1 MTLETVTQLTL
12 EHWLTEAGGPG
23 ADDVREFLRWA
34 KNRGLTGELTMP
46 VPVPRE
52 ALTALEQDE
61 HWHQLRRALTE
72 ATLPLD
78 VRAAAALALLYGV
91 AFSRIQHLRRDEVEE
106 RPDGVYLALDR
117 RRRHRLRLAE
127 PVGDLLGRHLR
138 TLTTRARTRGCF
150 PVRCLDSR
158 SPRDCA
164 SGCAAQDSPT
174 SRAPAPPL

>member
-1 MTLETVTQLTL
+1 M
-12 EHWLTEAGGPG
+12 TEAGGPG

-106 RPDGVYLALDR
+106 RPDGVYWRWTGGA
-117 RRRHRLRLAE
+117 
-127 PVGDLLGRHLR
+127 G
-138 TLTTRARTRGCF
+138 T
-150 PVRCLDSR
+150 
-158 SPRDCA
+158 
-164 SGCAAQDSPT
+164 GCAWPNRSGICSGAT
-174 SRAPAPPL
+174 YAP